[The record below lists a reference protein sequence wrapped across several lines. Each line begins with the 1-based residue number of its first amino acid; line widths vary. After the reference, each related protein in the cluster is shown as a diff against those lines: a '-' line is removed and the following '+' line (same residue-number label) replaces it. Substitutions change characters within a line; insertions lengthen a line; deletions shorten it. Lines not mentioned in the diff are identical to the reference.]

1 MMREQYADM
10 ARRWVRWLRPE
21 APPRLPIDRRRLVS
35 AVEEALRERARYRTR
50 VRWMT
55 SVGTAAAAAAALVLV
70 VQFGPGRIW
79 PSVPVAEQAPAP
91 KVIEQA
97 PAPIGIAP
105 LPPAPARGIDIEPG
119 TQLVAPTGSEVHIDA
134 ADGTGLTLEP
144 GGKLAVIERGATRR
158 FALRHGAVRAR
169 GARLVAGER
178 FIIDTADAEIEVHG
192 TAFRVALGRPAE
204 HCKKGPRTQVAVA
217 EGVVSVRYE
226 GREVKLLPGEEW
238 PPACSAPPPASEA
251 HHVVRRAAAPHA
263 VAAAPEERPAPPA
276 VAQEKQE
283 DEGPPPA
290 PPPAPAR
297 PLPPVPASVLAAQN
311 DLFAAAL
318 RAKRRGRPNDAIKL
332 FNTLV
337 RKYPESP
344 LLESA
349 LAQRMKLLAATDSWA
364 ASQAAADYLARF
376 PGGFARAEAHRLA
389 AASARP

>member
-79 PSVPVAEQAPAP
+79 QRPPVAEQAPSP
-91 KVIEQA
+91 KVTDA

-105 LPPAPARGIDIEPG
+105 LPAAPARGIDLEPG
-119 TQLVAPTGSEVHIDA
+119 IQLAAPAGSEVHIDA

-169 GARLVAGER
+169 VARLVAGER

-192 TAFRVALGRPAE
+192 TAFRVALGRPADN
-204 HCKKGPRTQVAVA
+204 CKKGPHTHVAVT

-238 PPACSAPPPASEA
+238 PPACSAPPPAPEA
-251 HHVVRRAAAPHA
+251 RRVVRRAAAPQT
-263 VAAAPEERPAPPA
+263 VAAAPDERPAPSVA
-276 VAQEKQE
+276 AQEKQD
-283 DEGPPPA
+283 DEIPPPPPA
-290 PPPAPAR
+290 PTR
-297 PLPPVPASVLAAQN
+297 PTPPVPASVLAAQN

-332 FNTLV
+332 FNSLV

-349 LAQRMKLLAATDSWA
+349 LAQRMKLLAATDPWA
-364 ASQAAADYLARF
+364 ASQAASDYLARF